1 MSKKLIVVLVTISV
15 IIGILLFVQMSTVI
29 IIDGFHPVI
38 ALDKPIKNGDNYIL
52 NVTFVSKEIKP
63 TEVTWYITKENI
75 AIAHGDFP
83 ATSGNAG
90 NITNNNITVTWF
102 DNDDSNKIS
111 VDDQIRVHK
120 ADNALEGCKIRLIYV
135 VTGDTISIQSF
146 TA

>member
-1 MSKKLIVVLVTISV
+1 MKRKTLWRQERKLTCLHISRVTR
-15 IIGILLFVQMSTVI
+15 
-29 IIDGFHPVI
+29 
-38 ALDKPIKNGDNYIL
+38 KNDFI
-52 NVTFVSKEIKP
+52 TFVSKEIKP